1 MRVFDKAMLAKKRT
15 LAIRIGTYTSKD
27 INEASF
33 SYAFTSGD
41 TYKPGGMCSA
51 SGQVT
56 FSSVITTFEKMAVI
70 YPEIG
75 LEVQGQMEWTKMG
88 VFYIDDVEIDRNS
101 NTTTLKLID
110 GMFKFN
116 QPFVSDLSYPATV
129 NDVIREMCTKLDVEM
144 VNPRIGIETL
154 RYEIPMK
161 PNKDKITFRD
171 VLGAATQL
179 VGMSAFFN
187 RDGKLEVRGLEDSDI
202 TITSD
207 SYYLHGLKK
216 SEIEYQ
222 IAGISCK
229 VDKEVLT
236 SGIRTGRS
244 LEIEN
249 SFMTQHYLDNL
260 YFALKEIHYYPYS
273 LEYQGHLRLEIGQWV
288 TVMTNKGET
297 FKLPVLSQSFSFK
310 GGLSGKISADT
321 RAGNDAQYS
330 YTGSLSKKIEQV
342 SMDIEARV
350 QEQMEAADNEFEEK
364 FNKIKEDGERKAKEF
379 QDELREQ
386 IAAQWEAGKV
396 EWMDDAYHRILDE
409 LGKPDSDVTRTI
421 EANVGINDA
430 KLAEALDGK
439 LKDLDTRIEKVTLE
453 PIDDLRKKLDETAAT
468 SRVNA
473 ELIGGDGATTYNK
486 NRLEGETD
494 RTIPFKTDYIE
505 VTHNGDGFVVGQ
517 PYVISWEAVCVPYGH
532 RDVAITFQ
540 APFWLGGGRLA
551 LVPKDSAFP
560 TLRQDVSKRQVTV
573 PMVYYGAYDVHYTS
587 NWYQDVSMVT
597 TISEGTASVTVPL
610 TFKSVADA
618 NPVDSVSTT
627 WATSPDII
635 LDGGGRT

>member
-494 RTIPFKTDYIE
+494 RTIPFKSDYIE

-540 APFWLGGGRLA
+540 APFWAGGGRLA
-551 LVPKDSAFP
+551 LAPKDSAFP
-560 TLRQDVSKRQVTV
+560 TIRQDVSKRQVTV
-573 PMVYYGAYDVHYTS
+573 PMVYYGAYDVRYTS

-610 TFKSVADA
+610 AFKSVADA
-618 NPVDSVSTT
+618 NPVDSVTTT